1 MQMPEIT
8 LVLFSAF
15 NALRVAAYLPQIL
28 RVASD
33 SDGAK
38 AISYTTWC
46 VWIGANGSTAA
57 YALVITPSLALFVV
71 SALNALGCAAVVA
84 LTAWKRRQI
93 AMRIAAASTLR
104 PLPAS
109 GER

>member
-8 LVLFSAF
+8 LVLFYAF
-15 NALRVAAYLPQIL
+15 NALRIAAYLPQIL
-28 RVASD
+28 RVAND

-57 YALVITPSLALFVV
+57 YAFVAGPSLPLFVV
-71 SALNALGCAAVVA
+71 SVLNALGCAAVVA

-93 AMRIAAASTLR
+93 TVRGTTHALAL
-104 PLPAS
+104 
-109 GER
+109 